1 MVLNSELETGG
12 QTYQLSE
19 SPEFVTDKIM
29 AAASQASAVAAIL
42 RSDDAMADLSGRLR
56 HVILASAINNFA
68 DSQGLSREASLWLVF
83 AACPF
88 LLIRMIDDA
97 HGATNRFVDSRNN
110 SVVESICPP
119 TDLIILAYEIQASE
133 SDAVAMTRSEF
144 RRFAL
149 LEHLCPSESANS
161 LSGRSD
167 NSTEMHRLDIISPQ
181 SDRPPHV
188 VRLTANGRALRELK
202 NLCSGRSSL
211 VWMVCALGIG
221 VFIVVHS
228 EFSGRD
234 LKEGMKWLFDNV

>member
-1 MVLNSELETGG
+1 
-12 QTYQLSE
+12 
-19 SPEFVTDKIM
+19 M
-29 AAASQASAVAAIL
+29 AAHQPSTVAEML
-42 RSDDAMADLSGRLR
+42 RSEATMADLSGSLR
-56 HVILASAINNFA
+56 NEIIISVISRFA
-68 DSQGLSREASLWLVF
+68 ERQGLSREASLWLVF

-88 LLIRMIDDA
+88 LVIRMIDDA

-110 SVVESICPP
+110 EVVENLDPP
-119 TDLIILAYEIQASE
+119 TDLIIPAYEIQESE
-133 SDAVAMTRSEF
+133 VDAGAMSRSEF

-149 LEHLCPSESANS
+149 LDHLCPSESANS
-161 LSGRSD
+161 SSGRSD
-167 NSTEMHRLDIISPQ
+167 NSIEMHRLDIISPQ
-181 SDRPPHV
+181 SDRPLQV

-221 VFIVVHS
+221 VFVVVHS